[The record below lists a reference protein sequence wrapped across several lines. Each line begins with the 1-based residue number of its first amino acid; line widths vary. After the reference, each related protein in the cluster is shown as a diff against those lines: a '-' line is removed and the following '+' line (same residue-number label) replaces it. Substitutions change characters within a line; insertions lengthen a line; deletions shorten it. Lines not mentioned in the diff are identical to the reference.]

1 MLPGGA
7 PTCPGG
13 VPSELPM
20 PSMTMYIVQTV
31 VTLLAVVVLAVGI
44 LYAARR
50 LGVGRALGPLELVG
64 RLPLDARRSVYLI
77 RVGPKLYVLGA
88 SEAGVTKLGELPG
101 DSVKLTDS
109 VIEPGSF
116 AAVLN
121 RTLRRR
127 SSEKPDDIA

>member
-1 MLPGGA
+1 
-7 PTCPGG
+7 
-13 VPSELPM
+13 M